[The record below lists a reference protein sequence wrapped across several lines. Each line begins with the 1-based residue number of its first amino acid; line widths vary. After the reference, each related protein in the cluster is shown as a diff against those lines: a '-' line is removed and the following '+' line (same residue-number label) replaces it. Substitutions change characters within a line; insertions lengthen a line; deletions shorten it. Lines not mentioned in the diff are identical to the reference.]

1 MKKNWKL
8 ATLALATTGLLFTT
22 ACTEDTIGDGG
33 NGNIADNLLNA
44 DITEDVTLKA
54 GETYTLDGGIHVKN
68 GATLKI
74 EPGVKIEAIHD
85 NKVDYILI
93 EQGAKI
99 DAQGTA
105 TQPIVMTSQ
114 KKEAG
119 AWGGL
124 HICGYAPTNVG
135 TGTSE
140 IGDATYGGDRADD
153 NSGVLKYVRMEYT
166 GYAFSEDK
174 ESNGITFYGVGS
186 GTTVDYVQAFM
197 GSDDGFEFFGG
208 SVNIRHA
215 VVTDCSDDPQHK
227 LRGHSRI
234 VPYTCQRNPCGQR
247 RNSTGC
253 TPSRRNKGQSL

>member
-8 ATLALATTGLLFTT
+8 ATLALATTGMMLTT
-22 ACTEDTIGDGG
+22 ACTDDNIGDGG

-54 GETYTLDGGIHVKN
+54 GITYTLDGGIHVKN

-140 IGDATYGGDRADD
+140 IGDATYGGDKADD
-153 NSGVLKYVRMEYT
+153 NSGVLRYVRMEYT
-166 GYAFSEDK
+166 GSW
-174 ESNGITFYGVGS
+174 VP
-186 GTTVDYVQAFM
+186 TTVSSSSAA
-197 GSDDGFEFFGG
+197 
-208 SVNIRHA
+208 R
-215 VVTDCSDDPQHK
+215 
-227 LRGHSRI
+227 
-234 VPYTCQRNPCGQR
+234 
-247 RNSTGC
+247 
-253 TPSRRNKGQSL
+253 